1 MTLNGRQK
9 ELSVILVFINYNFLN
24 FLAKIRSY
32 YIDVYVLCT

>member
-24 FLAKIRSY
+24 ILAKVNIFL
-32 YIDVYVLCT
+32 YILYVLYT